1 MDMNID
7 IKLIWFSSNNINDKK
22 IAMNADKITAG
33 IFSLIVCVF
42 FYKYRNSILQ
52 YVSDLQKH
60 HSQEEAKQD
69 LQFIVKIFT
78 ITFIISSMVVSII
91 LLYQGITSEY

>member
-1 MDMNID
+1 
-7 IKLIWFSSNNINDKK
+7 
-22 IAMNADKITAG
+22 MNADKITAG